1 MIGHPKNQAE
11 REPDALLWVP
21 AIVLIA
27 LWGVVLIILLTPETP
42 DGQGFSHSTYKAM
55 DQGGDGSG
63 RHQALLVSG
72 WIFGSL
78 LIAFFVSLLAWG
90 MLRQP
95 FQAETTGT
103 NRTGRTALPLWL
115 FLIGGLFYEGVFG
128 MMCLAY
134 RNSLTSPDV
143 VFLGPFPS
151 GVSWLLFG
159 IGLFPAYFI
168 VLYVIFF
175 NHYVVPPQTMQRFE
189 ELVGRA
195 NPQKWK
201 NTAP

>member
-1 MIGHPKNQAE
+1 MADNPRSQAE

-27 LWGVVLIILLTPETP
+27 LWGVVLIIFLTPETS
-42 DGQGFSHSTYKAM
+42 DGQGFAHSTYKAM
-55 DQGGDGSG
+55 DQGGDGAG

-95 FQAETTGT
+95 FQAETTDA
-103 NRTGRTALPLWL
+103 NRTGGTALHLWL
-115 FLIGGLFYEGVFG
+115 FLIGGLFYEGIFG

-134 RNSLTSPDV
+134 RNSLTSPEV
-143 VFLGPFPS
+143 AFLGPFPS
-151 GVSWLLFG
+151 GLSWLLFG
-159 IGLFPAYFI
+159 IWSFPTYFI

-175 NHYVVPPQTMQRFE
+175 NRYIVPPQNMQRFE

-195 NPQKWK
+195 SQDADSHE
-201 NTAP
+201 TG

>member
-1 MIGHPKNQAE
+1 MIDIPKGQAE
-11 REPDALLWVP
+11 RESDALLWVP

-42 DGQGFSHSTYKAM
+42 DGQGFVHSTYKAM
-55 DQGGDGSG
+55 DQGGDGAG

-78 LIAFFVSLLAWG
+78 QIAFFVSLLAWG

-95 FQAETTGT
+95 IQDETTGAI
-103 NRTGRTALPLWL
+103 RTKETAPALWL
-115 FLIGGLFYEGVFG
+115 FLIGGLLYEGVFG

-134 RNSLTSPDV
+134 RNSLTSPEV
-143 VFLGPFPS
+143 AFLGPFPS

-159 IGLFPAYFI
+159 IWLFPAYFI

-175 NHYVVPPQTMQRFE
+175 NRYVVPPRNMQLFE
-189 ELVGRA
+189 ELVGKRVEG
-195 NPQKWK
+195 
-201 NTAP
+201 

>member
-1 MIGHPKNQAE
+1 MIDSPKGQVE
-11 REPDALLWVP
+11 READALLWVP

-55 DQGGDGSG
+55 DQGGDGAG

-103 NRTGRTALPLWL
+103 NRTGGTALPLWL

-143 VFLGPFPS
+143 AFLGPFPS

-159 IGLFPAYFI
+159 IWLFPAYFI

-175 NHYVVPPQTMQRFE
+175 NRYVVPPQNMQRFE
-189 ELVGRA
+189 ELVERTKRVEG
-195 NPQKWK
+195 
-201 NTAP
+201 